1 MSDSSDEEHIN
12 DIILDEPMFYILTQF
27 LETKDGKNIA
37 TILDELTTELRAFRL
52 MMQSS
57 SAKTSAAPP
66 PPAPTSA
73 ISPSTVPVSE
83 ESV

>member
-37 TILDELTTELRAFRL
+37 TVLEELTAELKAFRL
-52 MMQSS
+52 MFQASS
-57 SAKTSAAPP
+57 SAKSAHAPMNS
-66 PPAPTSA
+66 SA
-73 ISPSTVPVSE
+73 VPNTE
-83 ESV
+83 Q

>member
-37 TILDELTTELRAFRL
+37 TILNELTTELKALRIMFQA
-52 MMQSS
+52 SS
-57 SAKTSAAPP
+57 SSKSSSNSASTSVQTNSVAAPD
-66 PPAPTSA
+66 T
-73 ISPSTVPVSE
+73 E
-83 ESV
+83 Q